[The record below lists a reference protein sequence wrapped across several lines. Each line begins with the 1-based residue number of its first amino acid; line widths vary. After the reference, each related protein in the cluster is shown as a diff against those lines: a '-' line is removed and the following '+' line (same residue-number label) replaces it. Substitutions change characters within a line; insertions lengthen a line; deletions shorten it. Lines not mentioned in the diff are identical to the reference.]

1 MGAGTGPRVTKAMPE
16 IYRKALRT
24 LVETYF
30 AFLDKDAAVAR
41 ANGLTSSQFDVIAT
55 LGNTPG
61 MTCRELS
68 EKTLVTK
75 GTLTGVLDRLQARGL
90 VRRSPSRTDRR
101 SIHVQLTAR
110 GDELFRRV
118 FPRAVATLRPYFE
131 RALDARQAETLRD
144 LLARLRDSFQA
155 PMEGHRKENA

>member
-1 MGAGTGPRVTKAMPE
+1 MRAEGSTPAAKAAPDGYLRV
-16 IYRKALRT
+16 LRT

-30 AFLDKDAAVAR
+30 AFLEKDAATVR

-90 VRRSPSRTDRR
+90 IRRSPSTRDRR
-101 SIHVQLTAR
+101 SIHVRLTAR
-110 GDELFRRV
+110 GDAAFRRV
-118 FPRAVATLRPYFE
+118 FPRVVAAMRPHFE
-131 RALDARQAETLRD
+131 RALDERQAETLRS
-144 LLARLRDSFQA
+144 LLARLRDSFHA
-155 PMEGHRKENA
+155 PMEGHGKENA